1 MLLALVLG
9 YRRLWVFGS
18 FYTDMIADRDRW
30 RDIALR
36 GITAAEK
43 GAAVADHL
51 AKAGNP

>member
-9 YRRLWVFGS
+9 HRRLWVFGS

-36 GITAAEK
+36 GLRVAEK
-43 GAAVADHL
+43 GASVAETL
-51 AKAGNP
+51 VATNGK